1 MIKMDV
7 RQVPV
12 VDIGDLMTFSTDA
25 EVDAALQDTND
36 RALRE
41 IIGNVRAAAS
51 EWGFFYIMSHGLPDQ
66 EVQKFQDA
74 MKSFFRLPVETK
86 RTIRRHATNNRGYVE
101 GELTK
106 NKTDWKECFD
116 FAGAGEDGPVTD
128 KLERLGEDQ
137 NQWLDESTLPGFRGE
152 MRAYYDEM
160 EHIARRLLKVFA
172 VALGETPA
180 FFDQFFRSNASSTM
194 RLNHYRVAPE
204 PEKTMGVYHHT
215 DSGALTILL
224 QDDEIASLQVLH
236 RESQTW
242 VDVPPRKGTYTI
254 NIGDMVQVW
263 SNDQFVAPLHRVLA
277 SNKAGRFSAPFFYSP
292 SYNVQ
297 VEPIVVK
304 EGEVANYCPI
314 SWRTFRLARF
324 KGNYADLGKENQIGD
339 YKIHG
344 PIDVANSQ
352 VKGAFQAAWPNARPD
367 S

>member
-1 MIKMDV
+1 MDV

-12 VDIGDLMTFSTDA
+12 IDIGALVAIRSDA
-25 EVDAALQDTND
+25 EVDAALQDINNL
-36 RALRE
+36 RLRE
-41 IIGNVRAAAS
+41 ITTSVRAAAS
-51 EWGFFYIMSHGLPDQ
+51 EWGFFYIANHGLPEQ
-66 EVQKFQDA
+66 EVQNFQEV
-74 MKSFFRLPVETK
+74 MRSFFRLPAEIK

-116 FAGAGEDGPVTD
+116 FAGAGEDGPATD

-152 MRAYYDEM
+152 MRAYYDKM

-172 VALGETPA
+172 VALGEKPA

-194 RLNHYRVAPE
+194 RLNHYPVAPE

-224 QDDEIASLQVLH
+224 QDDEVASLQVLH

-277 SNKAGRFSAPFFYSP
+277 SSKAGRFSAPFFYSP

-304 EGEVANYCPI
+304 PGDVPNYRPI

-324 KGNYADLGKENQIGD
+324 KGNYADLGQENQIGD

-344 PIDVANSQ
+344 PIDVANGTAGLEIETLNTSTI
-352 VKGAFQAAWPNARPD
+352 R
-367 S
+367 

>member
-137 NQWLDESTLPGFRGE
+137 NQWLD
-152 MRAYYDEM
+152 
-160 EHIARRLLKVFA
+160 
-172 VALGETPA
+172 
-180 FFDQFFRSNASSTM
+180 
-194 RLNHYRVAPE
+194 
-204 PEKTMGVYHHT
+204 
-215 DSGALTILL
+215 
-224 QDDEIASLQVLH
+224 
-236 RESQTW
+236 
-242 VDVPPRKGTYTI
+242 
-254 NIGDMVQVW
+254 
-263 SNDQFVAPLHRVLA
+263 
-277 SNKAGRFSAPFFYSP
+277 
-292 SYNVQ
+292 
-297 VEPIVVK
+297 
-304 EGEVANYCPI
+304 
-314 SWRTFRLARF
+314 
-324 KGNYADLGKENQIGD
+324 
-339 YKIHG
+339 
-344 PIDVANSQ
+344 
-352 VKGAFQAAWPNARPD
+352 
-367 S
+367 

>member
-1 MIKMDV
+1 MDV

-12 VDIGDLMTFSTDA
+12 IDIEALMVLPTDA
-25 EVDAALQDTND
+25 EVDVAMQNLKNS
-36 RALRE
+36 ALRE
-41 IIGNVRAAAS
+41 IVANVRASSS
-51 EWGFFYIMSHGLPDQ
+51 EWGFFYIDNHGTSDQ
-66 EVQKFQDA
+66 EVEKFQA
-74 MKSFFRLPVETK
+74 VMHSFFRLPPGIK

-101 GELTK
+101 DELTK

-116 FAGAGEDGPVTD
+116 FAGAGEDGPLTD
-128 KLERLGEDQ
+128 TLERLGEDQ

-152 MRAYYDEM
+152 MRSYYDKM

-172 VALGETPA
+172 VALGKKPT
-180 FFDQFFRSNASSTM
+180 FFDQFFSSNASSTM
-194 RLNHYRVAPE
+194 RLNHYPVAPE

-224 QDDEIASLQVLH
+224 QDDKVASLQVLH
-236 RESQTW
+236 RESQRW
-242 VDVPPRKGTYTI
+242 VDVPPRNGTYTI
-254 NIGDMVQVW
+254 NIGDMIQVW

-277 SNKAGRFSAPFFYSP
+277 SSKADSFSAPFFYSP

-297 VEPIVVK
+297 VEPIVTK
-304 EGEVANYCPI
+304 PGDVANYRPI

-344 PIDVANSQ
+344 SIDVAN
-352 VKGAFQAAWPNARPD
+352 A
-367 S
+367 